1 MVDSYKDPV
10 MNVRMHSLRSL
21 SFTRLALAT
30 LLALLASGCGSASGA
45 PPTPAGYWEG
55 TVTTKE
61 VPKKTPNMT
70 MTREVEADFWFT
82 VEWDKTRN
90 LGIVSGE
97 AEATYDAELKVDNLP
112 KVTAPV
118 PGGSVKFE
126 PNVGGKLTDTDN
138 RRKFPIVGVLSVNP
152 ETGKGSLILQKG
164 AVIDTRSEQ
173 ERLDDEAKGKQ
184 GPEATMEFTLRAD
197 PGVSGGLSGAAGSVN
212 ASADGTVTASAGG
225 LEQSANVGGGGGNVI
240 VKKIPMKPFDPF
252 TSTPGKVEK
261 RRGGPFAASF
271 EEKGDSYS
279 VKWTAKQM
287 GGEASEVAELTPELR
302 EQIER
307 LIEELNQRR

>member
-1 MVDSYKDPV
+1 MKLPLPSA
-10 MNVRMHSLRSL
+10 RSL
-21 SFTRLALAT
+21 SSALV
-30 LLALLASGCGSASGA
+30 ALSAVVACTTSGCGTASGA

-55 TVTTKE
+55 SVTTKE

-70 MTREVEADFWFT
+70 MTREVEAEFWFT

-90 LGIVSGE
+90 IGIVSGE
-97 AEATYDAELKVDNLP
+97 ADAKYDAELKVDNLP

-138 RRKFPIVGVLSVNP
+138 RRKFPIVGVLSVDP
-152 ETGKGSLILQKG
+152 ATGKGTLILQKG
-164 AVIDTRSEQ
+164 AVVDTRSES
-173 ERLDDEAKGKQ
+173 ERLDDEAKGNQ
-184 GPEATMEFTLRAD
+184 GPDATMEFTLRAD

-212 ASADGTVTASAGG
+212 VGSDGTVTAEAGG
-225 LEQSANVGGGGGNVI
+225 VEQSANVGGGNGNVI

-252 TSTPGKVEK
+252 TSTPGQVEK

-271 EEKGDSYS
+271 EEKGDNYS
-279 VKWTAKQM
+279 VKWSAKQM
-287 GGEASEVAELTPELR
+287 GGEKVEPSELTPEMR
-302 EQIER
+302 EQIEQ
-307 LIEELNQRR
+307 LIEQLNRRR

>member
-1 MVDSYKDPV
+1 M
-10 MNVRMHSLRSL
+10 RRTLSLY
-21 SFTRLALAT
+21 FAHTMAVALACM
-30 LLALLASGCGSASGA
+30 ASGSESASGA

-55 TVTTKE
+55 KVTTKE

-70 MTREVEADFWFT
+70 MTREVEAEFWFT
-82 VEWDKTRN
+82 VDWDKTRN
-90 LGIVSGE
+90 IGLVSGE
-97 AEATYDAELKVDNLP
+97 ADATYGAELKVDNLP

-138 RRKFPIVGVLSVNP
+138 RRKFPIVGVLTVDP

-164 AVIDTRSEQ
+164 AVVDGRTESQ
-173 ERLDDEAKGKQ
+173 KLDDEAKGKQ
-184 GPEATMEFTLRAD
+184 GPDAAMEFTLRAD

-212 ASADGTVTASAGG
+212 VGSDGTVTAEAGG
-225 LEQSANVGGGGGNVI
+225 LETSANTGGGGNVI

-252 TSTPGKVEK
+252 TSSPGEVEK

-271 EEKGDSYS
+271 QDKGDNYT

-287 GGEASEVAELTPELR
+287 GGETREPAELTPEMR

-307 LIEELNQRR
+307 LVEELTRRR

>member
-1 MVDSYKDPV
+1 
-10 MNVRMHSLRSL
+10 MNLWLISARLHSFGVALCGI
-21 SFTRLALAT
+21 LACI
-30 LLALLASGCGSASGA
+30 ASGCGTASGA

-55 TVTTKE
+55 KVTTKE

-70 MTREVEADFWFT
+70 MTREVEAEFWFT
-82 VEWDKTRN
+82 VDWDKTRN
-90 LGIVSGE
+90 IGFVSGE

-138 RRKFPIVGVLSVNP
+138 RRKFPIVGVVSIDP
-152 ETGKGSLILQKG
+152 ATGKGSLILQKG
-164 AVIDTRSEQ
+164 AVVDTRTESQ
-173 ERLDDEAKGKQ
+173 RLDDEAKGKQ
-184 GPEATMEFTLRAD
+184 GPDAAMEFTLRAD

-212 ASADGTVTASAGG
+212 ASSDGTVTASAGG
-225 LEQSANVGGGGGNVI
+225 LEQGVNVGGGKGNVI

-252 TSTPGKVEK
+252 TSAPGQVEK

-271 EEKGDSYS
+271 EEKGDNYS

-287 GGEASEVAELTPELR
+287 GGEAREAAELTPEMR
-302 EQIER
+302 QQIER
-307 LIEELNQRR
+307 LVEELTRRR

>member
-1 MVDSYKDPV
+1 MKRRL
-10 MNVRMHSLRSL
+10 NLR
-21 SFTRLALAT
+21 RLQTLGIALCGIA
-30 LLALLASGCGSASGA
+30 ACLASGYESASGA

-55 TVTTKE
+55 KVTTKE

-70 MTREVEADFWFT
+70 MTREVEAEFWFT
-82 VEWDKTRN
+82 VDWDKTRN
-90 LGIVSGE
+90 VGLISGE
-97 AEATYDAELKVDNLP
+97 ADATYGAELKVDNLP

-138 RRKFPIVGVLSVNP
+138 RRKFPIVGVLTVDP
-152 ETGKGSLILQKG
+152 ETGKGSLILQKK
-164 AVIDTRSEQ
+164 ATVVDTRTESEK
-173 ERLDDEAKGKQ
+173 LDDEAKGKQ
-184 GPEATMEFTLRAD
+184 GPDAAMEFTLRAD

-212 ASADGTVTASAGG
+212 VGSDGTVTAEAGG
-225 LEQSANVGGGGGNVI
+225 LETSANTGGGGNVI

-252 TSTPGKVEK
+252 TSSPGDVEK

-271 EEKGDSYS
+271 EDKGDNYT

-287 GGEASEVAELTPELR
+287 GGEAREPAELTPEMR

-307 LIEELNQRR
+307 LVEELTRRR